1 MLLLAL
7 MNILTIPSHIVSREV
22 PQVAKSKLV
31 SLKQPVEGIIMKE
44 VDLLEFNG
52 FLEIMLAALKM
63 NLYNI

>member
-1 MLLLAL
+1 
-7 MNILTIPSHIVSREV
+7 VSREV

-63 NLYNI
+63 NLYNT